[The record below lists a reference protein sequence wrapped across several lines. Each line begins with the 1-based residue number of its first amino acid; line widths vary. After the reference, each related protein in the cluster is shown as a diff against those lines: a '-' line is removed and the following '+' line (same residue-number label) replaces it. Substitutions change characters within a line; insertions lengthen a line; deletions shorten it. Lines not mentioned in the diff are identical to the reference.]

1 MTVFVLVCGDNRS
14 CLIGW
19 QVSADDVRAVL
30 GDFEWSFPA
39 VTSQSYSTD
48 VTAFRLTA
56 SECASVVPMRHTCR
70 TALASLTSR
79 HAWLGS
85 TASQLRQVY
94 DRRKYPDAVR
104 WVEIEWLG
112 GRVLLSDLL
121 STGRWFKNHPP
132 HCRVQPWASCLHTYV
147 PLSPSSII
155 GIGGW
160 RCNRRPGGQ

>member
-1 MTVFVLVCGDNRS
+1 MFVLVCGDNRS

-56 SECASVVPMRHTCR
+56 SECASVVPTRHTCR

-79 HAWLGS
+79 AWLGS

-94 DRRKYPDAVR
+94 DRRKYADAVR

-112 GRVLLSDLL
+112 GRVVSCWTCYQQVAG
-121 STGRWFKNHPP
+121 SKITRRTVECNPGQVVYTHSHTF
-132 HCRVQPWASCLHTYV
+132 ASVTKQYNWYQRLAM
-147 PLSPSSII
+147 
-155 GIGGW
+155 
-160 RCNRRPGGQ
+160 